1 MNCDSNV
8 YMDCVSRVI
17 CETDLSFKVKW
28 QTDFAFGGQLCI
40 LIFIF
45 DFLNKLNYIS

>member
-8 YMDCVSRVI
+8 YMDWVSTVI
-17 CETDLSFKVKW
+17 SETDLTFKVKR
-28 QTDFAFGGQLCI
+28 QTDFAFGV
-40 LIFIF
+40 FIF